1 MQLKSNAPEIKWI
14 IQHSASHDFARSL
27 DQQLLKKGALSDNQL
42 AAVRRILD
50 RAAAAPVEAVEVSI
64 ARIEQAFDTARASGL
79 KKLKLRLG
87 AFEFK
92 PAKATGKNPGA
103 IYVTEAGQYLGKV
116 VGGKFQATRE
126 CLDAQK
132 EAIAEVCADPAKAA
146 VAYGQQTGRCACCGL
161 ELTNEESIAL
171 SIGPICRGRWG
182 F

>member
-14 IQHSASHDFARSL
+14 INHAASHDFARSL

-42 AAVRRILD
+42 AAVRRIIE
-50 RAAAAPVEAVEVSI
+50 APAQAVAVSI
-64 ARIEQAFDTARASGL
+64 ERIEQAFDTARESGL

-92 PAKATGKNPGA
+92 PAKEGSRNAGA

-116 VGGKFQATRE
+116 VGGKFHGTRE

-132 EAIAEVCADPAKAA
+132 EAIIEVCADPAKAA
-146 VAYGQQTGRCACCGL
+146 AAYGKETGCCACCGR
-161 ELTNEESIAL
+161 ELTDPESIAR
-171 SIGPICRGRWG
+171 SIGPVCAERYG